1 MSNIKLKTVYK
12 KINNL
17 DNMEWKKLSIEEPKD
32 NERVLVWDS
41 KFNECA
47 IRIFNKH
54 YNCWDTEYGDDY
66 VHDCELSS
74 YEFWM
79 NLPEEPK
86 L

>member
-1 MSNIKLKTVYK
+1 MYK

-41 KFNECA
+41 GLKECT
-47 IRIFNKH
+47 IRVFNKH
-54 YNCWDTEYGDDY
+54 YNCWDTEDGDDY
-66 VHDCELSS
+66 DCELSS

-79 NLPEEPK
+79 RLPEEPK